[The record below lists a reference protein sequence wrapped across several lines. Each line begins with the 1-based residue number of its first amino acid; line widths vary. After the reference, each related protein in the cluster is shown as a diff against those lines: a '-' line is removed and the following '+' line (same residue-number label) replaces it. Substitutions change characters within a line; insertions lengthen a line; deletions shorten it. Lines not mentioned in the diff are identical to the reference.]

1 MIAFSYIRFS
11 TPEQALGDSERRQLD
26 AAENWA
32 KSKELTL
39 DSTHTDRGRSGFK
52 GTNRKKG
59 ALGDFLKKIA
69 AREIPRGS
77 YLVVE
82 DLDRLSREHPFDSIG
97 LIKKILSAG
106 VIITVLK
113 NESYW
118 EEYSE
123 ESIREDLSGMKMM
136 GLVFEL
142 GRASGESARKS
153 RLGTKN
159 WAEKRKHARTE
170 QRAMTQVSP
179 AWIKTVIIGEG
190 RNKLRRY
197 EIDHKRAPIVLD
209 IFKWHSAGE
218 GVRAITKRLNDGKVE
233 TWGRGKSKATHWH
246 QSYILKILSNPSVMG
261 YYQPHKFE
269 TIVDP
274 ENPEERK
281 QIRVPTGDP
290 IPKYYPKI
298 PGLELDMFQAV
309 QAKVEGR
316 RLTGG
321 RIGDQISNL
330 FPGGLVVGMLP
341 DPSATLPATDE
352 PRPAPT
358 VQVPCRYKNGG
369 APPKSGIYLVADV
382 TATNKARTKE
392 DEVSPE
398 RWSYS
403 DVEYAV
409 LKTLEEINW
418 AAVAGEGRT
427 PEQTALAAV
436 AAGLDATA
444 NELRFKCDNLANSIA
459 DTPLPTTIKL
469 LAKHEGELAAAEAD
483 AASARKKLN
492 AMETARTGLITPL
505 DIQSAAYDPTNRA
518 VRLALRAELSRRI
531 QEIRLTPK
539 TKIPRPDSKG
549 RIAQIF
555 RFQIGIFFVN
565 GVSRF
570 IRVTANKGTTPT
582 IAAVAF
588 LESLNNAIPP
598 SHDPEVDFDSGF

>member
-32 KSKELTL
+32 KSKGLTL

-69 AREIPRGS
+69 AGTIPRGS

-82 DLDRLSREHPFDSIG
+82 DLDRLSREHPFDSID

-118 EEYSE
+118 EEYTE
-123 ESIREDLSGMKMM
+123 VAIREDLTGMKMM

-170 QRAMTQVSP
+170 QRAMTKVSP
-179 AWIKTVIIGEG
+179 AWITTETIGEG
-190 RNKLRRY
+190 KEKRRRY
-197 EIDHKRAPIVLD
+197 EIDPDRAAIVLD
-209 IFKWHSAGE
+209 IFKRHLSGE
-218 GVRAITKRLNDGKVE
+218 GVRAIAKHLNDGKVP
-233 TWGRGKSKATHWH
+233 TWGRGESKATHWH
-246 QSYILKILSNPSVMG
+246 QSYILKILSNPSVLG

-269 TIVDP
+269 TTVDP
-274 ENPEERK
+274 ENPKERK
-281 QIRVPTGDP
+281 QIRVPAGDP

-298 PGLELDMFQAV
+298 PGLELDMFLEV
-309 QAKVEGR
+309 QKKVEGR

-321 RIGDQISNL
+321 PIGDQISNL
-330 FPGGLVVGMLP
+330 FPGLVVGMLP
-341 DPSATLPATDE
+341 DPTAMLPASDE
-352 PRPAPT
+352 PEPLPT

-369 APPKSGIYLVADV
+369 ANPKAGTYLVADTV
-382 TATNKARTKE
+382 AINLHRSKA
-392 DEVSPE
+392 DEIKSE

-403 DVEYAV
+403 DCEYAI

-436 AAGLDATA
+436 AAGLDVKA
-444 NELRFKCDNLANSIA
+444 NELRFKCDNLGKALA
-459 DTPLPTTIKL
+459 EKPLSTIVKQ
-469 LAKHEGELAAAEAD
+469 LAQLELELTAVEVEAS
-483 AASARKKLN
+483 SARKKLD

-505 DIQSAAYDPTNRA
+505 DIQSAAYDPNNRE
-518 VRLALRAELSRRI
+518 VRLALRAELARRI
-531 QEIRLTPK
+531 RVIRLKPK
-539 TKIPRPDSKG
+539 TKVPRPDTHG
-549 RIAQIF
+549 RIAKIF
-555 RFQIGIFFVN
+555 SFQIEILFVN
-565 GVSRF
+565 GISRY
-570 IRVTANKGTTPT
+570 IRVTANKGKKPT
-582 IAAVAF
+582 ISAVAF
-588 LESLNNAIPP
+588 QP
-598 SHDPEVDFDSGF
+598 SQGLDLQTTTVSEADF